1 MYNLAIMVVR
11 RILSLVGYLFVLI
24 LTISAC
30 GEITPE
36 ITATELPSSTISPT
50 STMTPP
56 PPSPTPIPLAATV
69 NGEEITLQ
77 EFEAELS
84 RYLSAQGEDN
94 NLEEAEMVEI
104 VLDDMVNQIL
114 LAQGAENLGFEL
126 EPEVLNVRRD
136 VLVETRGGEMEFENW
151 LLENGYTQ
159 QSFDKVLVSA
169 IKGAWMRDRILE
181 DVPISAEQVHAR
193 QILLYNSDQAD
204 QVLSELN
211 SGREFA
217 TLLAAY
223 EPVTQGELGWFPKG
237 YLPHPAIEEAAFDL
251 QPGEYSQVIET
262 SVGFHIIQVM
272 ERESD
277 RPLSPEARLVWQ
289 ERALKDWVAMQR
301 EESNVVI
308 LIPHESE

>member
-1 MYNLAIMVVR
+1 MVVR

-289 ERALKDWVAMQR
+289 ERALKDRVAMQR

>member
-1 MYNLAIMVVR
+1 MVVR

-24 LTISAC
+24 VTISAC

-136 VLVETRGGEMEFENW
+136 VLVETLGGEMEFENW

-251 QPGEYSQVIET
+251 QPGEFSQVIET

-289 ERALKDWVAMQR
+289 ERALQDWVAMQR

>member
-1 MYNLAIMVVR
+1 MVVR

-136 VLVETRGGEMEFENW
+136 VLVETLGGEMEFENW

-251 QPGEYSQVIET
+251 QPGEFSQVIET

-272 ERESD
+272 ERESE

>member
-1 MYNLAIMVVR
+1 MVVR
-11 RILSLVGYLFVLI
+11 RILSLVGFLFVLI
-24 LTISAC
+24 VTISAC

-136 VLVETRGGEMEFENW
+136 VLVETLGGEMEFENW

-169 IKGAWMRDRILE
+169 IKGAWMRDRIIE

-251 QPGEYSQVIET
+251 QPGEFSQVIET

-289 ERALKDWVAMQR
+289 ERALQDWVAMQR

>member
-1 MYNLAIMVVR
+1 MVVR

-94 NLEEAEMVEI
+94 ILEEAEMVEI

>member
-1 MYNLAIMVVR
+1 MVVR

-24 LTISAC
+24 VTISAC

-169 IKGAWMRDRILE
+169 IKGSWMRDRILE

>member
-1 MYNLAIMVVR
+1 MVVR
-11 RILSLVGYLFVLI
+11 RILFLVGFQFVLI
-24 LTISAC
+24 VIISAC

-69 NGEEITLQ
+69 NGEEITVQ

-126 EPEVLNVRRD
+126 EPEVLNARRD
-136 VLVETRGGEMEFENW
+136 VLVENLGGEMEFENW
-151 LLENGYTQ
+151 LLENAYTQ

-181 DVPISAEQVHAR
+181 DVPVSAEQVHAR

-217 TLLAAY
+217 TLLAVY

-289 ERALKDWVAMQR
+289 ERALQDWVAMQR
-301 EESNVVI
+301 EESNIVI

>member
-1 MYNLAIMVVR
+1 MVVR
-11 RILSLVGYLFVLI
+11 RILSLVGFQFVLI
-24 LTISAC
+24 VTISAC

-126 EPEVLNVRRD
+126 EPEVLNVRKD
-136 VLVETRGGEMEFENW
+136 VLVETLGGEMEFENW

-159 QSFDKVLVSA
+159 QSFDKMLVSA

-181 DVPISAEQVHAR
+181 DVPVSAEQVHAR

-217 TLLAAY
+217 TLLAVY

-289 ERALKDWVAMQR
+289 ERALQDWVAMQR
-301 EESNVVI
+301 EESNIVI

>member
-1 MYNLAIMVVR
+1 MVVR

-24 LTISAC
+24 VTISAC

-181 DVPISAEQVHAR
+181 YVPISAEQVHAR

>member
-1 MYNLAIMVVR
+1 MVVR
-11 RILSLVGYLFVLI
+11 RILSLVGYLLVMI

-237 YLPHPAIEEAAFDL
+237 YLPHPAIEESAFDL

>member
-1 MYNLAIMVVR
+1 MVVR

>member
-1 MYNLAIMVVR
+1 MVVR

-136 VLVETRGGEMEFENW
+136 VVVETRGGEMEFENW

>member
-1 MYNLAIMVVR
+1 MVVR
-11 RILSLVGYLFVLI
+11 RILFLVGFQFVLI
-24 LTISAC
+24 VIISAC

-69 NGEEITLQ
+69 NGEEITVQ

-104 VLDDMVNQIL
+104 VLNDMVNQIL

-126 EPEVLNVRRD
+126 EPEVLNVRRG
-136 VLVETRGGEMEFENW
+136 VLVETLGGEMEFENW

-217 TLLAAY
+217 TLLAVY

-289 ERALKDWVAMQR
+289 ERALQDWVAMQR
-301 EESNVVI
+301 EESNIVI

>member
-1 MYNLAIMVVR
+1 MVVR

-24 LTISAC
+24 VTISAC

-136 VLVETRGGEMEFENW
+136 VLVETLGGEMEFENW

-159 QSFDKVLVSA
+159 QSFDKVLMRA
-169 IKGAWMRDRILE
+169 IKGAWLRDRILE

>member
-1 MYNLAIMVVR
+1 MVVR

-24 LTISAC
+24 VTISAC

-251 QPGEYSQVIET
+251 GRIFA
-262 SVGFHIIQVM
+262 G
-272 ERESD
+272 D
-277 RPLSPEARLVWQ
+277 
-289 ERALKDWVAMQR
+289 
-301 EESNVVI
+301 
-308 LIPHESE
+308 

>member
-1 MYNLAIMVVR
+1 MVVR

-251 QPGEYSQVIET
+251 QPGEYSKVIET

>member
-1 MYNLAIMVVR
+1 MVVR

-84 RYLSAQGEDN
+84 RYLSAKGEDN

>member
-1 MYNLAIMVVR
+1 MVVR

-223 EPVTQGELGWFPKG
+223 SPVTQGELGWFPKG

>member
-1 MYNLAIMVVR
+1 MVVR
-11 RILSLVGYLFVLI
+11 RILSLVGFLFVLI
-24 LTISAC
+24 VTISAC

-56 PPSPTPIPLAATV
+56 PPSPTSIPLAATV

-136 VLVETRGGEMEFENW
+136 VLVETLGGEMEFENW

-251 QPGEYSQVIET
+251 QPGEFSQVIET

-289 ERALKDWVAMQR
+289 ERALQDWVAMQR

>member
-1 MYNLAIMVVR
+1 MVVR

-24 LTISAC
+24 VTISAC

-136 VLVETRGGEMEFENW
+136 VLVETLGGEMEFENW

>member
-1 MYNLAIMVVR
+1 MVVR
-11 RILSLVGYLFVLI
+11 RILFLVGFQFVLI
-24 LTISAC
+24 VIISAC

-69 NGEEITLQ
+69 NGEEITVQ

-104 VLDDMVNQIL
+104 VLEDMVNQIL

-126 EPEVLNVRRD
+126 EPEVLNARRD
-136 VLVETRGGEMEFENW
+136 VLVEALGGEMEFENW
-151 LLENGYTQ
+151 LLENAYTQ

-181 DVPISAEQVHAR
+181 DVPVSAEQVHAR

-217 TLLAAY
+217 TLLAVY

-289 ERALKDWVAMQR
+289 ERALQDWVAMQR
-301 EESNVVI
+301 EESNIVI

>member
-1 MYNLAIMVVR
+1 MVVR

-24 LTISAC
+24 VTISAC

>member
-1 MYNLAIMVVR
+1 MVVR
-11 RILSLVGYLFVLI
+11 RILSLVGFLFVLI
-24 LTISAC
+24 VTISAC

-136 VLVETRGGEMEFENW
+136 VLVETLGGEMEFENW

-251 QPGEYSQVIET
+251 QPGEFSQVIET

-289 ERALKDWVAMQR
+289 ERALQDWVAMQR

>member
-1 MYNLAIMVVR
+1 MVVR

-24 LTISAC
+24 VTISAC

-136 VLVETRGGEMEFENW
+136 VLVETLGGEMEFENW

-169 IKGAWMRDRILE
+169 IKGAWMRDRIIE

-251 QPGEYSQVIET
+251 QPGEFSQVIET

-289 ERALKDWVAMQR
+289 ERALQDWVAMQR